1 MRFEINAMLFKD
13 LTQGIR
19 NKTFIGTFFGL
30 LGLSALISFLVIT
43 SSSRSTTADGGAA
56 FMALCGVI
64 YFYIIY
70 LGARCRGLIARD
82 INHRTM
88 ELLLLSGMLPEKSV
102 IGRLLTVLYQLFFGL
117 CCVIPFMFAAYFLG
131 GLDLILII
139 AAGIAFD
146 NPLSDAYARTLI
158 TRPTLYHDYPASAA
172 VFKPTFP
179 SFPFWVLGL
188 EDLRLP
194 NLLLICSATLVT
206 LGKWSNL

>member
-43 SSSRSTTADGGAA
+43 SSSRSSSADGAA
-56 FMALCGVI
+56 TFMALCGVI

-82 INHRTM
+82 INHKTM
-88 ELLLLSGMLPEKSV
+88 ELLLLSGMSPEKSV

-131 GLDLILII
+131 GLDFILII
-139 AAGIAFD
+139 AAAIAFFLMAL
-146 NPLSDAYARTLI
+146 PFFLLAIVSGTMTRYKKIKGLARLGFF
-158 TRPTLYHDYPASAA
+158 LLMLFM
-172 VFKPTFP
+172 VFYGF
-179 SFPFWVLGL
+179 SMLGMGGVF
-188 EDLRLP
+188 RF
-194 NLLLICSATLVT
+194 ARM
-206 LGKWSNL
+206 